1 MIFDWFGEFRIIIN
15 LWLKDFGKEKG
26 KKIKIVNKM
35 IFGKKSECFINI
47 KINIIKF
54 DKC

>member
-1 MIFDWFGEFRIIIN
+1 MILDFWEFIMIIN
-15 LWLKDFGKEKG
+15 LWLKDFWKGKEKE
-26 KKIKIVNKM
+26 IKIVNKM
-35 IFGKKSECFINI
+35 ILGKKREFFIDI